1 MRSTRTKSRLSWN
14 KHPTKWSSNKPK
26 IRKKKMYQ
34 QNYNFGSAEPSAF
47 ITVRKQRQKQNGK
60 NVYLH
65 DRTEFEIEL
74 HNPTNESILAK
85 ISLNGSRISN
95 SGVVLKPGQRVFLE
109 RYLDEDRKFLFETYE
124 VSNSNTNQRAIE
136 NNGLVIVE
144 FFKKMVFNN
153 NLYGGYTYLSN
164 QALLYNS
171 GNINGNPVMFAT
183 TGLGN
188 SSIIGNTST
197 SDVKIETGRVEKGDK
212 SDQHFDSNYEMF
224 NTNVSWIK
232 EWKILPY
239 SAKDITTK
247 DLVKKCACGT
257 KMKDN
262 YKFCPN
268 CGRQKARTKTEIYY
282 TNSAWVNHEG
292 INYILSEYNDNL
304 VNFLER
310 HKNKVIYIKTDSL
323 TDNQL
328 KAVVID

>member
-1 MRSTRTKSRLSWN
+1 
-14 KHPTKWSSNKPK
+14 
-26 IRKKKMYQ
+26 MYQ

-85 ISLNGSRISN
+85 ISLNGNRISN

-124 VSNSNTNQRAIE
+124 VSDSKTNQRAIE

-144 FFKKMVFNN
+144 FFNKMIFNN
-153 NLYGGYTYLSN
+153 YGHLGGYTYLNN
-164 QALLYNS
+164 QPLLYGS
-171 GNINGNPVMFAT
+171 GIVNGNPTLFTT

-188 SSIIGNTST
+188 SNIIRNTST

-212 SDQHFDSNYEMF
+212 SDQEFGTSYEMF

-239 SAKDITTK
+239 SQKDKTTK

-268 CGRQKARTKTEIYY
+268 CGNQVLRSKTEIYY
-282 TNSAWVNHEG
+282 TLGYNVFHDGKVYHMST
-292 INYILSEYNDNL
+292 YNDTL
-304 VNFLER
+304 VDFLER
-310 HKNKVIYIKTDSL
+310 HKNKLIYIKSDSL
-323 TDNQL
+323 TENQL
-328 KAVVID
+328 RAIVID

>member
-1 MRSTRTKSRLSWN
+1 
-14 KHPTKWSSNKPK
+14 
-26 IRKKKMYQ
+26 MY
-34 QNYNFGSAEPSAF
+34 QNYNVGSAEPTAF

-74 HNPTNESILAK
+74 YNPTTDSILAR

-95 SGVVLKPGQRVFLE
+95 SGIVIKPGQRVFLE

-124 VSNSNTNQRAIE
+124 VSDNKTNQRAIE

-144 FFKKMVFNN
+144 FFNKMVFS
-153 NLYGGYTYLSN
+153 NLHNGYTYQVFNSN
-164 QALLYNS
+164 PLLYGS
-171 GNINGNPVMFAT
+171 GTGNPITFTT

-188 SSIIGNTST
+188 SNIIGNTST
-197 SDVKIETGRVEKGDK
+197 SDVKIETGRIEKGDK
-212 SDQHFDSNYEMF
+212 SNQHFDSSYEMF
-224 NTNVSWIK
+224 NTNVSWIR

-268 CGRQKARTKTEIYY
+268 CGNQVLRSKTEIYY
-282 TNSAWVNHEG
+282 TLGYNVFHDGKVYHMST
-292 INYILSEYNDNL
+292 YNDTL
-304 VNFLER
+304 VDFLER
-310 HKNKVIYIKTDSL
+310 HKNKLIYIKSDSL
-323 TDNQL
+323 TENQL
-328 KAVVID
+328 RAIVID

>member
-1 MRSTRTKSRLSWN
+1 
-14 KHPTKWSSNKPK
+14 
-26 IRKKKMYQ
+26 MY
-34 QNYNFGSAEPSAF
+34 QNYNVGSAEPTAF

-74 HNPTNESILAK
+74 HNPTNDSILAK

-95 SGVVLKPGQRVFLE
+95 SGIVLKPGQRVFLE

-124 VSNSNTNQRAIE
+124 VSNTKTNQRAIE
-136 NNGLVIVE
+136 NNGVVVIE
-144 FFKKMVFNN
+144 FFNKMIFNSSYN
-153 NLYGGYTYLSN
+153 GYTYFNSMPY
-164 QALLYNS
+164 LY
-171 GNINGNPVMFAT
+171 GNGIIGGNTLTFNTT
-183 TGLGN
+183 TGLGSTN
-188 SSIIGNTST
+188 TILNTST
-197 SDVKIETGRVEKGDK
+197 SDVKIETGRVEKGNK
-212 SDQHFDSNYEMF
+212 SDQKFDSSYDMF

-268 CGRQKARTKTEIYY
+268 CGRQKARTKTEIHY
-282 TNSAWVNHEG
+282 TM
-292 INYILSEYNDNL
+292 DNQVSIGTKL
-304 VNFLER
+304 YTMVTYRDTLDNFLKRNE
-310 HKNKVIYIKTDSL
+310 NKLIYIQTDSL
-323 TDNQL
+323 TKDSL
-328 KAVVID
+328 RAIVAD

>member
-1 MRSTRTKSRLSWN
+1 
-14 KHPTKWSSNKPK
+14 
-26 IRKKKMYQ
+26 MYQ

-74 HNPTNESILAK
+74 HNPTTDSILAK

-95 SGVVLKPGQRVFLE
+95 SGIVIKPGQRVFLE

-124 VSNSNTNQRAIE
+124 VSDNKTNQRAIE
-136 NNGLVIVE
+136 NNGLVTVE
-144 FFKKMVFNN
+144 FFNKMVFSNYGH
-153 NLYGGYTYLSN
+153 LGGYTYLSTN
-164 QALLYNS
+164 TLLYGS
-171 GNINGNPVMFAT
+171 GTIPVSPTIT
-183 TGLGN
+183 TSNGLGN

-212 SDQHFDSNYEMF
+212 SDQHFDSSYEMF

-268 CGRQKARTKTEIYY
+268 CGRQKARTKTEIHY
-282 TNSAWVNHEG
+282 TMD
-292 INYILSEYNDNL
+292 LSVVIDNKGYL
-304 VNFLER
+304 METYKDTLDNFLKR
-310 HKNKVIYIKTDSL
+310 HENKLIYIKSDSL
-323 TDNQL
+323 REDSL
-328 KAVVID
+328 KAIVID